1 MTSVAVQCDLQP
13 GSFAI
18 SWPMGKWVVEWLA
31 KSNSMAIW
39 AVFISYELG
48 RIFLISY
55 VCSSH
60 LSLESMFS
68 SFSFN
73 LGDVQEMAAR
83 LLQLEQENAK
93 VIVRS
98 CWCAW
103 SEILTPKIKHLS

>member
-1 MTSVAVQCDLQP
+1 MLFHGRWENEWSSDSQSRIPWPFGRC
-13 GSFAI
+13 SFHMN
-18 SWPMGKWVVEWLA
+18 WG
-31 KSNSMAIW
+31 
-39 AVFISYELG
+39 VF
-48 RIFLISY
+48 FLINY

-60 LSLESMFS
+60 LSLESLFS

-98 CWCAW
+98 C
-103 SEILTPKIKHLS
+103 

>member
-31 KSNSMAIW
+31 KPNSMAIW

-48 RIFLISY
+48 RIFFNQL
-55 VCSSH
+55 C
-60 LSLESMFS
+60 LFQP
-68 SFSFN
+68 SFTRINVFIFFFLN

-98 CWCAW
+98 CCAW
-103 SEILTPKIKHLS
+103 SEILTPKIKYLS

>member
-1 MTSVAVQCDLQP
+1 MNW
-13 GSFAI
+13 G
-18 SWPMGKWVVEWLA
+18 
-31 KSNSMAIW
+31 
-39 AVFISYELG
+39 VF
-48 RIFLISY
+48 FLINY

-68 SFSFN
+68 SFFFFN

-98 CWCAW
+98 C
-103 SEILTPKIKHLS
+103 

>member
-1 MTSVAVQCDLQP
+1 
-13 GSFAI
+13 
-18 SWPMGKWVVEWLA
+18 
-31 KSNSMAIW
+31 MAIW

-48 RIFLISY
+48 RIFLINY

-98 CWCAW
+98 C
-103 SEILTPKIKHLS
+103 